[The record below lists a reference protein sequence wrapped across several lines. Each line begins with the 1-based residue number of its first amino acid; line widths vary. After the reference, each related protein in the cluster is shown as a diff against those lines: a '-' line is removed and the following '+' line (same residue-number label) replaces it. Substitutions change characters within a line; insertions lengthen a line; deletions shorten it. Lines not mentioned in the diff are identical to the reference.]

1 MKRTAL
7 LLLFTTLLS
16 MFAWA
21 DNTYKDGKIVK
32 WENGTYATGSKK
44 HPTNNWVVYQLQGAD
59 NSTYSIARKKE
70 TKPEMQAGDAV
81 QYEMKKSNE
90 ITVIRAYGKK
100 QTYQIVGQTAAPRG
114 PAQVRAV
121 GSSAFG
127 LSANSSP
134 RKRRTLSL
142 RLRPAGNAPGR
153 RW

>member
-7 LLLFTTLLS
+7 ILLLTTVAS
-16 MFAWA
+16 MFVWA

-59 NSTYSIARKKE
+59 SSTYSIARKKE

-90 ITVIRAYGKK
+90 VVVIRPGGKK
-100 QTYQIVGQTAAPRG
+100 QTYQIVGQTAAPAA
-114 PAQVRAV
+114 PAQ
-121 GSSAFG
+121 
-127 LSANSSP
+127 
-134 RKRRTLSL
+134 
-142 RLRPAGNAPGR
+142 
-153 RW
+153 